1 VGLFK
6 KLSEKRMKDPVEG
19 TVKVV
24 GITTPDPTATETN
37 YRLDGVV
44 SGPGIEPQAVV
55 KHGMMSVSKWP
66 QIGDTLPVTVDR
78 SNPEHFVLHLEN
90 IATGHQQAAQRAQAI
105 AAQMREGQSGDAP
118 VGTSDGSS
126 TTTTYTTD
134 GGTVEIHI
142 DGLGG
147 TQPEVHVGG
156 PGVQSDDGSEPA
168 PDVVSSA
175 DVLARGTAGSATLL
189 GTFPSDQ
196 VAEKP
201 GHTIIGLML
210 NVMIDGRPP
219 YQVTILYAAPTE
231 KLVKL
236 TPGALLPVK
245 VDPDHEDLVAVDWD
259 SV

>member
-24 GITTPDPTATETN
+24 GITTPDPTATQTN
-37 YRLDGVV
+37 YRLDGVI

-105 AAQMREGQSGDAP
+105 AAQMRGGQSGDAA
-118 VGTSDGSS
+118 VGASDGSS
-126 TTTTYTTD
+126 TTTYTTD
-134 GGTVEIHI
+134 GGSVEIRI

-147 TQPEVHVGG
+147 TEPEVHFGG
-156 PGVQSDDGSEPA
+156 PGVESEGDAA
-168 PDVVSSA
+168 PTVVSSA

-189 GTFPSDQ
+189 GSFPSDQ
-196 VAEKP
+196 AAEKP
-201 GHTIIGLML
+201 DRTMIGLML
-210 NVMIDGRPP
+210 NVMVDGRPP
-219 YQVTILYAAPTE
+219 YQVTNLYAAPTE

-245 VDPDHEDLVAVDWD
+245 VDTNQADIVAVDWD

>member
-1 VGLFK
+1 
-6 KLSEKRMKDPVEG
+6 MKDPVEG

-24 GITTPDPTATETN
+24 GITTPDPTATQTN
-37 YRLDGVV
+37 YRLDGVI

-66 QIGDTLPVTVDR
+66 QIGDTLPVTVDS
-78 SNPEHFVLHLEN
+78 SNPEHFVLHVEN
-90 IATGHQQAAQRAQAI
+90 IATGHQQAAQRAQAM
-105 AAQMREGQSGDAP
+105 AAQMRGGQSGDAP

-126 TTTTYTTD
+126 TTTYTTD
-134 GGTVEIHI
+134 GGTVEIRI

-147 TQPEVHVGG
+147 TEPDVHFGG
-156 PGVQSDDGSEPA
+156 PGVESEGDADPA
-168 PDVVSSA
+168 PNVVSSA

-201 GHTIIGLML
+201 GHSMIGLML
-210 NVMIDGRPP
+210 NVMVNGRPP

-245 VDPDHEDLVAVDWD
+245 VDPTQDDIVAVDWD

>member
-1 VGLFK
+1 MGLFK

-24 GITTPDPTATETN
+24 GITTPDPTATQTN
-37 YRLDGVV
+37 YRLDGVI

-78 SNPEHFVLHLEN
+78 SHPEHFVLHLEN

-105 AAQMREGQSGDAP
+105 AAQMRGGQAGDAP
-118 VGTSDGSS
+118 VSPSDSHS
-126 TTTTYTTD
+126 TTTYTTD
-134 GGTVEIHI
+134 GGTVEIRI

-147 TQPEVHVGG
+147 TEPEVHFGG
-156 PGVQSDDGSEPA
+156 SGLESEYDAEPA
-168 PDVVSSA
+168 PTVVSSA
-175 DVLARGTAGSATLL
+175 DVLARGTPGSATLL

-196 VAEKP
+196 AAEKP
-201 GHTIIGLML
+201 DRTMIGLML
-210 NVMIDGRPP
+210 NVMVDGRPP
-219 YQVTILYAAPTE
+219 YQVTNLYAAPTD

-245 VDPDHEDLVAVDWD
+245 VDPNHADIVAVDWD

>member
-37 YRLDGVV
+37 YRLDGVI

-55 KHGMMSVSKWP
+55 KHGMMSVGKWP
-66 QIGDTLPVTVDR
+66 QIGDTLPMTVDR
-78 SNPEHFVLHLEN
+78 SHPEHFVLHLEN
-90 IATGHQQAAQRAQAI
+90 IATGHEQAAQRAQAM
-105 AAQMREGQSGDAP
+105 AVQMRSGQPGDAP
-118 VGTSDGSS
+118 VGSADGSS
-126 TTTTYTTD
+126 TTTYTTD
-134 GGTVEIHI
+134 GGTVEIRI

-147 TQPEVHVGG
+147 TGPEVHVGG
-156 PGVQSDDGSEPA
+156 PGVEPEDDADGA

-175 DVLARGTAGSATLL
+175 DVLARGTPGSATLL

-201 GHTIIGLML
+201 DHTIIGLML
-210 NVMIDGRPP
+210 NVMVDSRPP
-219 YQVTILYAAPTE
+219 YQVTILYAAPNE

-236 TPGALLPVK
+236 APGALLPIK
-245 VDPDHEDLVAVDWD
+245 VDPNQADLVAVDWD